1 MKKYPLPIWMLV
13 IGAFAIGMTEFVIM
27 GLLTEV
33 ATDLKVSVTQAG
45 QLITMYAL
53 SVAIGGPI
61 VVLLTYKLKRKTTLL
76 ILMAIFI
83 IGNGIAG
90 VADNY
95 GVMML
100 SRIVTAFAHGS
111 FFGLGAIIAA
121 SLVPKNRQASAMALM
136 FSGLAVANIIGVP
149 FGTIIGQQWG
159 WRASFLIIS
168 VIGIIAFAGIWK
180 FVPAAEQRKE
190 VSIKTELSILKSG
203 SMWTTLLIS
212 TFSFSS
218 VFAFFTYISPIL
230 REVSG
235 YDDNG
240 VALVLIIFGV
250 GVTIGNLV
258 GGRIADWNINK
269 GLIIL
274 LVLLEIWFVVL
285 YFIQFN
291 FYLVPFGVFIFGIIA
306 FGLTPSLQFRSM
318 KLSLQAPTLGST
330 LNQSAMNVGN
340 ALGAFFGGI
349 IITVLPFQF
358 VVLTAPLLSLV
369 GLVLL
374 LAQISYDKRKQIV

>member
-33 ATDLKVSVTQAG
+33 ATDLNVSVTQAG

-83 IGNGIAG
+83 IGNAIAG

-168 VIGIIAFAGIWK
+168 VIGIIAFVGIWK

-349 IITVLPFQF
+349 IITILPLKF

-374 LAQISYDKRKQIV
+374 LGQIAYDKRKQIM

>member
-83 IGNGIAG
+83 IGNAIAG

-159 WRASFLIIS
+159 WHASFLIIS

-318 KLSLQAPTLGST
+318 KLSLQAPTLGSA

-349 IITVLPFQF
+349 IITVLPLQF